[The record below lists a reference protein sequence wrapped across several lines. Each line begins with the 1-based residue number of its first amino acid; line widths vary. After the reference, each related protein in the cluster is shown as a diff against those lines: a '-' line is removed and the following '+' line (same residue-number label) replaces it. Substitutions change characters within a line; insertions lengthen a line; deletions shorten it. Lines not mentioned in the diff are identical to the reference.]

1 MAGRALP
8 SLTLLFLLT
17 GASTAL
23 AQEGEGIAIGEPNPS
38 APQEQAQRAAP
49 PKLLGSGK
57 GTDGTHVFLFGRQ
70 GAPPTIFMG
79 QPGQLREVEVLG
91 IERYPGKFVV
101 DTFEHG
107 EMVFNTPNRGSKSW
121 SVTIPGEIGFNA
133 KNPTRVLSGAPDE
146 AAFVEAMQ
154 RMGFVRRTPL
164 SSQTLPA
171 PSGAR
176 LAENSRASTALSGG
190 GLTGAVTMMKKGAA
204 SLKARRLRK
213 PPTARLQ
220 AHPQSHRTTG
230 RTATTRARA
239 VR

>member
-17 GASTAL
+17 GASSAL

-38 APQEQAQRAAP
+38 APQEQAKPSAP

-79 QPGQLREVEVLG
+79 QPGELREVEVLG

-107 EMVFNTPNRGSKSW
+107 EMVFNTPNRGRKGW
-121 SVTIPGEIGFNA
+121 SVTIPGEVGFTA
-133 KNPTRVLSGAPDE
+133 KNPTRVMNGAPDE
-146 AAFVEAMQ
+146 AVFVEAMQ
-154 RMGFVRRTPL
+154 RMGYVRKTPL
-164 SSQTLPA
+164 SSQTLPTS
-171 PSGAR
+171 SGAR
-176 LAENSRASTALSGG
+176 LVDNTSVSTSLAGG
-190 GLTGAVTMMKKGAA
+190 GLTGALTMMKKGATR
-204 SLKARRLRK
+204 LKAQNRRR
-213 PPTARLQ
+213 PPSARLKPHHAQ
-220 AHPQSHRTTG
+220 GRRTTG
-230 RTATTRARA
+230 RAPNARI
-239 VR
+239 R